1 MSFIKAKRNQIVA
14 IMTRHVS
21 TDVKMKRS
29 IYDTWRLAEVTSV
42 DRKGI
47 AQKWRYEPGAY
58 EYVRSV
64 NDYVNVISEPDKQA
78 AARRVFDKNVGTF
91 DDQESLKQAILAET
105 NP

>member
-1 MSFIKAKRNQIVA
+1 MTFVKAKRNQIVA
-14 IMTRHVS
+14 ILTRHLS
-21 TDVKMKRS
+21 TDVKMKVKV
-29 IYDTWRLAEVTSV
+29 YFTWRLAEVTSV

-47 AQKWRYEPGAY
+47 AQKWRYEPGAC

-64 NDYVNVISEPDKQA
+64 NDYVSVICEPDKQA

-105 NP
+105 NQ